1 MDAPEEKKPAEQTK
15 SPEDR
20 KCACFCHKMPGVFV
34 VLIGVAIL
42 LRALSVLG
50 STAFWVTI
58 AVLVILLGLQCM
70 TRGVCKCCS
79 ASA

>member
-1 MDAPEEKKPAEQTK
+1 MEAAEEKKTTEQTK
-15 SPEDR
+15 SAESQ

-42 LRALSVLG
+42 LRALSVL
-50 STAFWVTI
+50 STTAFWGTVG
-58 AVLVILLGLQCM
+58 VLVILAGLQSM

-79 ASA
+79 AAA

>member
-1 MDAPEEKKPAEQTK
+1 MDPNEEKTNAEPAK
-15 SPEDR
+15 SSEPK

-34 VLIGVAIL
+34 VLIGVAVL
-42 LRALSVLG
+42 LRAVNVLG
-50 STAFWVTI
+50 PKPFWVTI

-79 ASA
+79 ATA